1 MAVPSGLAQT
11 KCCSCSRCS
20 QPPRTPPQQPGTD
33 GMLLAASSPAPSLPA
48 SFCLNDATSFVLLIE
63 ATDAP
68 QTAMPMPKM
77 PDASPFG
84 GLPPATEDSAKTKLL
99 FLRKTGTFYMGKM
112 SGKIFCC
119 FG

>member
-63 ATDAP
+63 ATDQLMLVPGLQCHRGRAQLCP
-68 QTAMPMPKM
+68 
-77 PDASPFG
+77 G
-84 GLPPATEDSAKTKLL
+84 GLKGGHSAWDS
-99 FLRKTGTFYMGKM
+99 R
-112 SGKIFCC
+112 SGGGDFRV
-119 FG
+119 